1 MVYELVKRLIDIIAG
16 VAGILIFGLPMAFI
30 TIAIKLDSDGPALFT
45 QVRVGRG
52 GKLFPM
58 YKFRSMVKDAEMV
71 LERWKLENP
80 KLWEK
85 YKANNFKLKDDPR
98 ITSVGKMIRRYS
110 LDELPQ
116 FLNVLKG
123 EMSLV
128 GPRAYKPDELEN
140 HQHAYPQ
147 AKDDI
152 EMILT
157 VKPGITG
164 PWQISGRSETSFGER
179 IKIDVG
185 YAQRKSLLEDLSILF
200 TTPMAVVRGKG
211 AY

>member
-1 MVYELVKRLIDIIAG
+1 
-16 VAGILIFGLPMAFI
+16 MAFI
-30 TIAIKLDSDGPALFT
+30 ALAIKLDSSGPALFT

-52 GKLFPM
+52 GKLFSM

-80 KLWEK
+80 ELWEK
-85 YKANNFKLKDDPR
+85 YKANNFKLEDDPR
-98 ITSVGKMIRRYS
+98 VTSVGKILRRLS

-116 FLNVLKG
+116 FFNILKG

-128 GPRAYKPDELEN
+128 GPRAYKPDELK
-140 HQHAYPQ
+140 HQAERYPQ
-147 AKDDI
+147 AKADI
-152 EMILT
+152 EALLT

-164 PWQISGRSETSFGER
+164 LWQVSGRSEVDFADR
-179 IKIDVG
+179 VRLDAV
-185 YAQRKSLLEDLSILF
+185 YARRKSLLEDVKIIF
-200 TTPMAVVRGKG
+200 QTPLVVMRGRG